1 MVLPIRVTIKRKRL
15 VCNTALHFKK
25 GLFNDRKLQAL
36 HFLLEIVDTLFDFA
50 VAENLVLFIRANDQ
64 LYMLYNHVVNFVV

>member
-1 MVLPIRVTIKRKRL
+1 M
-15 VCNTALHFKK
+15 ALRFKK
-25 GLFNDRKLQAL
+25 GLLNDRKLQAL

-64 LYMLYNHVVNFVV
+64 LYMLYNHIFYFVV